1 MALDFNPFE
10 ADSKPAQTPQT
21 KKQKLRAFDDPQ
33 IKPSAGSDQTPIK
46 VISNSHQNQYQTPI
60 KVISNSHQSGI
71 NQQAPRQQTDIT
83 TPITTPIKVVSN
95 SHQNRRPYLHL
106 SLGYREPLS
115 SSFFK
120 NVSRSEVTAPAR
132 YHWSTFP
139 PL

>member
-21 KKQKLRAFDDPQ
+21 KKQRLRAFDDPQ

-46 VISNSHQNQYQTPI
+46 VVSNSHQNQYQTPI
-60 KVISNSHQSGI
+60 KVVSI
-71 NQQAPRQQTDIT
+71 NKLPANKLTSQLPSQLPSKWYQ
-83 TPITTPIKVVSN
+83 TPIKVVSN
-95 SHQNRRPYLHL
+95 SHQKRRPYLRL

-120 NVSRSEVTAPAR
+120 NVSRSEVTAPDR